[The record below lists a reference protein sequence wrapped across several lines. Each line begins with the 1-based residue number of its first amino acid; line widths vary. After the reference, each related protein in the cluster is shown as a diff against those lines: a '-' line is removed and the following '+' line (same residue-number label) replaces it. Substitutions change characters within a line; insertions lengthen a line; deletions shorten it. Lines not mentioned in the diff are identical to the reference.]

1 MSPATGLSPLRVGP
15 EDLEQSEGGE
25 LVKDLGIAGNAKHLI
40 QATHRAMPDA
50 LRVAAGRHEHT
61 QRTRFLNE
69 DEVRGQAEAI
79 VGEEL
84 LDRVLSARVR
94 GRKEMPLESN
104 VVILYLT
111 KKNRTGRCYA
121 AYKLFPKSIQA
132 FDSALEEGTAVVA
145 TTENPKA
152 LAAENERLQE
162 ELKRLQTEGRVNAEG
177 GVTEDDGQGA
187 AEKAAAAK
195 AEVNSGSGD
204 KLTAVPE
211 GAKAKDIVAGVGDY
225 SDDLLAELAKDD
237 RSTVAKAAKAEQK
250 SRKD

>member
-1 MSPATGLSPLRVGP
+1 MSPATGLQPLRVGP

-40 QATHRAMPDA
+40 QATHKAMPDA
-50 LRVAAGRHEHT
+50 LRVAAGRHEHR
-61 QRTRFLNE
+61 QRTRFLDE
-69 DEVRGQAEAI
+69 DEVRAQAEAI

-111 KKNRTGRCYA
+111 TGGRTGRCYA
-121 AYKLFPKSIQA
+121 AYKLFPKSIEA

-162 ELKRLQTEGRVNAEG
+162 ELKRLQKEGRANSKG
-177 GVTEDDGQGA
+177 GVTEEDGQGA
-187 AEKAAAAK
+187 EEKAAAA
-195 AEVNSGSGD
+195 AEANSGSGD

-211 GAKAKDIVAGVGDY
+211 GANAKDIVESISDY

-237 RSTVAKAAKAEQK
+237 RKTVAKAAKAEQK
-250 SRKD
+250 SRKG

>member
-1 MSPATGLSPLRVGP
+1 MSPATGLQPLRVGP

-40 QATHRAMPDA
+40 QATHKAMPDA

-69 DEVRGQAEAI
+69 DEVRAQAEAI

-84 LDRVLSARVR
+84 LERVLSARVR

-104 VVILYLT
+104 VIILYLT
-111 KKNRTGRCYA
+111 TKGRTGRCYA
-121 AYKLFPKSIQA
+121 AYKLFPKSIEA

-162 ELKRLQTEGRVNAEG
+162 ELKRLQKEGRANAEG
-177 GVTEDDGQGA
+177 TVTENDGQS
-187 AEKAAAAK
+187 AEEREAAAAAAA
-195 AEVNSGSGD
+195 AEANTG

-211 GAKAKDIVAGVGDY
+211 GAKAKDIIAGVGDY
-225 SDDLLAELAKDD
+225 SDDLLVELAKDD

-250 SRKD
+250 SRKG

>member
-1 MSPATGLSPLRVGP
+1 MSPATGLQPLRVGP

-69 DEVRGQAEAI
+69 DEVRGQAQAI

-111 KKNRTGRCYA
+111 TKGRTGRCCA
-121 AYKLFPKSIQA
+121 AYKLFPKSIEA

-162 ELKRLQTEGRVNAEG
+162 ELKRLQKEGRATAEG
-177 GVTEDDGQGA
+177 AVTEKDGQGA
-187 AEKAAAAK
+187 AEKSTAAEA
-195 AEVNSGSGD
+195 NTG

-211 GAKAKDIVAGVGDY
+211 GAKAKDIVASIGDF
-225 SDDLLAELAKDD
+225 SDDLLADLAKDD
-237 RSTVAKAAKAEQK
+237 RSTVAKAAKAEQQ
-250 SRKD
+250 SRKG